1 MFRKGENEFMRMYIA
16 EKPSVAGAIAEHIWG
31 KSKARS
37 LKNAHCYQGDDT
49 VVTWSYGH
57 IMRQAMPEE
66 YGEKYKNY
74 SVYPLIPEEW
84 VKLPA
89 EGTIDH
95 FKFIGKLLK
104 SADEVVNCGDS
115 DREGQLLVDEILR
128 HFKYKG
134 KVYRIY
140 PNALDEESLKR
151 EFADMFDNRKC
162 FHTYEAGLARERADW
177 LVGMN
182 LSRAYSV
189 NAKRYGLD
197 GWFRVGR
204 VKAPTLALVV
214 QRQREIDGFTMQ
226 LYYLLYAKCKK
237 GTEFRAL
244 WQPKDTVPADPEGR
258 ILKKGI
264 LEAVAKKLAGKDA
277 VVTKYEAKKAT
288 EQPPLPYS
296 LDKLQVEAGRLHKMS
311 PTDVLDTCQ
320 SLYEKKVTTYPRS
333 DCNYIPES
341 QQADATRI
349 LPVLRSYGIK
359 GAERANANL
368 KSKAFNDKKISA
380 HHAII
385 PTGVM
390 PSGLSDNEQKIYE
403 MVATRYIL
411 QFYPVC
417 VYDTVKYELEI
428 GDEVF
433 AGSGRRMVEPGF
445 RALYQDVK
453 EDDDKEAEDTSL
465 PALKKGDVIP
475 VNGYDIE
482 ERQTH
487 PPKPFTDAT
496 LIDAMKN
503 IWRFIPADAKTKTG
517 ESLRELL
524 KESKGIGTTA
534 TRDTIISQL
543 MENGKKRNDA
553 CMVMDKKRVLKPT
566 PFGISLI
573 DNLDPTLTKPEFTA
587 VMEYDLGQI
596 EDGKITLQEYMDN
609 MANFVLENI
618 MFAEKRQFVIQVD
631 PDVPMCPVCHK
642 SPLKRLYS
650 KNTQKYFW
658 ICSDDNC
665 KGTDGKTVF
674 YNDLNGKPAIALCPT
689 CGTLLKR
696 LKRKSD
702 GSFFW
707 LCEPCHAFFDDNK
720 GKPVF
725 QKAKAGAKAGVKSAT
740 KTGTKSSGT
749 RAKAKK

>member
-1 MFRKGENEFMRMYIA
+1 
-16 EKPSVAGAIAEHIWG
+16 
-31 KSKARS
+31 
-37 LKNAHCYQGDDT
+37 
-49 VVTWSYGH
+49 
-57 IMRQAMPEE
+57 MRQAEPQE
-66 YGEKYKNY
+66 YDEKFRDY
-74 SVYPLIPEEW
+74 STYPLIPESW
-84 VKLPA
+84 MKLPA
-89 EGTIDH
+89 ENTIAH
-95 FKFIGKLLK
+95 FREIGKLLK
-104 SADEVVNCGDS
+104 TADEVVNCGDS
-115 DREGQLLVDEILR
+115 DREGQLLVDEILN

-134 KVYRIY
+134 KVLRMY

-151 EFADMFDNRKC
+151 EFAEIFDNRKC
-162 FHTYEAGLARERADW
+162 VHTYEAGLARERADW

-182 LSRAYSV
+182 LSRAYSI
-189 NAKRYGLD
+189 NAKRFGLE
-197 GWFRVGR
+197 GWFRIGR

-214 QRQREIDGFTMQ
+214 QRQREIDNFTVQ
-226 LYYLLYAKCKK
+226 QYYELFANCQK
-237 GTEFRAL
+237 GTSFRAM
-244 WQPKDTVPADPEGR
+244 WKPKDDVPADAEGH

-264 LEAVAKKLAGKDA
+264 LEGVVKKLDGKNA
-277 VVTKYEAKKAT
+277 TVTKYEAKKAT

-296 LDKLQVEAGRLHKMS
+296 LDKLQVEAGRLYKMS

-341 QQADATRI
+341 QQADARRI
-349 LPVLRSYGIK
+349 IPVLRSFGIK
-359 GAERANANL
+359 GADKANASL

-403 MVATRYIL
+403 MVATRYLL

-417 VYDTVKYELEI
+417 VYDTVKYELQI

-433 AGSGRRMVEPGF
+433 AGSGRRMVEAGF
-445 RALYQDVK
+445 RALYQDAEEDDANK
-453 EDDDKEAEDTSL
+453 EDNSL
-465 PALKKGDVIP
+465 PALAKGDVFP
-475 VNGYDIE
+475 VKKYDIE

-524 KESKGIGTTA
+524 KEVI
-534 TRDTIISQL
+534 L
-543 MENGKKRNDA
+543 PYA

-566 PFGISLI
+566 PFGITLI

-587 VMEYDLGQI
+587 MMEYDLGQI
-596 EDGKITLQEYMDN
+596 EEGKVTLNKYMDEIT
-609 MANFVLENI
+609 NFVLENI
-618 MFAEKRQFVIQVD
+618 LFAEKRQYVIRLN
-631 PDVPMCPVCHK
+631 PDAPMCPVCGK

-650 KNTQKYFW
+650 KNTKKYFW
-658 ICSDDNC
+658 ICSDDGC
-665 KGTDGKTVF
+665 KGKDGKTVF
-674 YNDLNGKPAIALCPT
+674 YNDLNGKPAVAVCPT
-689 CGTLLKR
+689 CGSLLKR

-702 GSFFW
+702 GTFFW
-707 LCEPCHAFFDDNK
+707 LCDPCHAFFDDNK

-725 QKAKAGAKAGVKSAT
+725 KKEAGAKSAVKKTVKTT
-740 KTGTKSSGT
+740 KRK
-749 RAKAKK
+749 

>member
-1 MFRKGENEFMRMYIA
+1 MRLFIA

-31 KSKARS
+31 KSKAKS
-37 LKNAHCYQGDDT
+37 LKNSHCYTDNNT
-49 VVTWSYGH
+49 TVTWSYGH

-66 YGEKYKNY
+66 YDEKFKDY
-74 SVYPLIPEEW
+74 SIYPLIPEEW

-89 EGTIDH
+89 RDTIDH
-95 FKFIGKLLK
+95 FKAIGKFLK
-104 SADEVVNCGDS
+104 DATEVVNCGDS
-115 DREGQLLVDEILR
+115 DREGQLLVDEILK
-128 HFKYKG
+128 HFKFKK
-134 KVYRIY
+134 KVLRMY

-151 EFADMFDNRKC
+151 EFAEIFDNSKC
-162 FHTYEAGLARERADW
+162 IHTYEAGLARERADW

-182 LSRAYSV
+182 LSRAYSI
-189 NAKRYGLD
+189 NAKKYGMN
-197 GWFRVGR
+197 GWFRIGR

-214 QRQREIDGFTMQ
+214 NRQREIDGFTVQNYYQ
-226 LYYLLYAKCKK
+226 LFANCLK
-237 GTEFRAL
+237 GTAFRAM
-244 WQPKDTVPADPEGR
+244 WKPKDNVPADPEGR

-264 LEAVAKKLAGKDA
+264 LEGMVKKLAGLDGT
-277 VVTKYEAKKAT
+277 VTKYEAKKAT

-296 LDKLQVEAGRLHKMS
+296 LDKLQVEAGKLHKMS
-311 PTDVLDTCQ
+311 PTTVLDTCQ

-341 QQADATRI
+341 QQADAKRI
-349 LPVLRSYGIK
+349 LPVLRSFGIK
-359 GAERANANL
+359 GADKANASL

-390 PSGLSDNEQKIYE
+390 PSGLTEEERKIYE

-417 VYDTVKYELEI
+417 TYDTVKYEIQI
-428 GDEVF
+428 GEELF
-433 AGSGRRMVEPGF
+433 AGSGKRIVDPGF
-445 RALYQDVK
+445 KALYTEV
-453 EDDDKEAEDTSL
+453 ETDDKDNDNEESSNL
-465 PALKKGDVIP
+465 PSLKKGDIVTIK
-475 VNGYDIE
+475 GYDIKE
-482 ERQTH
+482 LQTH

-534 TRDTIISQL
+534 TRDTIISEL
-543 MENGKKRNDA
+543 MADKSKNGKRIEP

-566 PFGISLI
+566 AFGYSLI
-573 DNLDPTLTKPEFTA
+573 DNLDPKLTKPEFTA

-596 EDGKITLQEYMDN
+596 EENKISLEKYMDN
-609 MANFVLENI
+609 MADFVLENI
-618 MFAEKRQFVIQVD
+618 SFAEKRQYVIKVNAD
-631 PDVPMCPVCHK
+631 APTCPVCK
-642 SPLKRLYS
+642 KAPLKRLYS

-665 KGTDGKTVF
+665 KGADGKTVF
-674 YNDLNGKPAIALCPT
+674 YGDLNGKPAIAVCPT
-689 CGTLLKR
+689 CGSLLKR
-696 LKRKSD
+696 LRKKSD
-702 GSFFW
+702 GSYFW
-707 LCEPCHAFFDDNK
+707 LCDPCHAFFSDNK

-725 QKAKAGAKAGVKSAT
+725 AKGDAKASKPAKTASA
-740 KTGTKSSGT
+740 GTKKTTTT
-749 RAKAKK
+749 RKKK